1 MARTYRRLKMSYRH
15 TESYL
20 SESVPTGEKKLQKVC
35 YLSKGVTI
43 EYQYLVNVEEM
54 RVMKGKDY
62 DIAFN
67 MIHSDNIGDWSIPKA
82 MRKNLHKRHR
92 AQTKKAINQIRTGY
106 KTPDSVEYP
115 LWERDGGW
123 YYF

>member
-1 MARTYRRLKMSYRH
+1 MARTYRRLNMSYRH
-15 TESYL
+15 TEGYL
-20 SESVPTGEKKLQKVC
+20 SESVLTGETKIQRVK
-35 YLSKGVTI
+35 YLHNGVYTECKYIVDI
-43 EYQYLVNVEEM
+43 EVM
-54 RVMKGKDY
+54 RIMQGKDY

-67 MIHSDNIGDWSIPKA
+67 RIHSDNIGDWSIPKA
-82 MRKNLHKRHR
+82 MRRNLNKKHR
-92 AQTKKAINQIRTGY
+92 AQTRTAINQIRTGY